1 MTRWNTIVLN
11 KQKEKALDRSQEPT
25 NNIGSER
32 INRNSSSLE
41 TEVLGI
47 APQPEESKTKPDL
60 PANVQLYL
68 NIDG

>member
-25 NNIGSER
+25 NNIGGER

-41 TEVLGI
+41 TEVSGI
-47 APQPEESKTKPDL
+47 APQPEESKTKPDF